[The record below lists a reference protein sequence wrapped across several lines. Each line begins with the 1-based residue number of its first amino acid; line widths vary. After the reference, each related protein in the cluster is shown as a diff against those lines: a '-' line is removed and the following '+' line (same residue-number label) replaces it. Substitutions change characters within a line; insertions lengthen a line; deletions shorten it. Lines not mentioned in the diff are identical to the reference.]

1 MNQSNRIATL
11 LFLYS
16 RKEISR
22 EEEMELKAW
31 REKSSGNEEL
41 FRELGDP
48 EYVRRMMADLY
59 KGREI
64 VYDNMKVRFS
74 RLSDAKLSDAGDLEE
89 DEKRNDFPEKNI
101 EESGLSK
108 AAFWES
114 LLSEVDLSGEETDSG
129 NGKQNDSIEEAKV
142 VPLKKRKSRRYIRII
157 LSAAAAVLI
166 TVLIYPLF
174 SGPGSGRFYASFG
187 TSSGFKIAMNDFHR
201 GKLAGMANIS
211 FGHNEKG
218 EPLYIFPGK
227 PKSPK
232 DKTYT
237 LETGNG
243 HEIILKLPGGTLV
256 WVNAESSINFS
267 ANFTQDTIYMKVN
280 GEAYFE
286 IAPGTTKHFVIT
298 VLQTANRQLPTDWVK
313 IETSNA
319 NFNFTAYPNDSVIRA
334 NMISGKAIAQS
345 GSVSS
350 VREIQA
356 GQQAV
361 FNKGNISV
369 IPAADTSEILAL
381 KNGEIYLREASIQT
395 IMATISKWYNVEI
408 HYAGGEIPDR
418 KLTLRVPLESKLSVI
433 VDSLK
438 KQGLHIYLLGNAIT
452 ILK

>member
-1 MNQSNRIATL
+1 
-11 LFLYS
+11 
-16 RKEISR
+16 
-22 EEEMELKAW
+22 
-31 REKSSGNEEL
+31 
-41 FRELGDP
+41 
-48 EYVRRMMADLY
+48 
-59 KGREI
+59 
-64 VYDNMKVRFS
+64 
-74 RLSDAKLSDAGDLEE
+74 
-89 DEKRNDFPEKNI
+89 
-101 EESGLSK
+101 
-108 AAFWES
+108 
-114 LLSEVDLSGEETDSG
+114 VDLSEGETSSDNE
-129 NGKQNDSIEEAKV
+129 KQNDSVDEAKI
-142 VPLKKRKSRRYIRII
+142 VPLKKRKTRRYIRIF

-201 GKLAGMANIS
+201 GKLAGMADIS

-218 EPLYIFPGK
+218 EPLYIFPGT

-267 ANFTQDTIYMKVN
+267 ANFTQDTIYMKVD

-286 IAPGTTKHFVIT
+286 IPANSTKYFVISA
-298 VLQTANRQLPTDWVK
+298 LPSASAKASADKTANELHLRPSLAK
-313 IETSNA
+313 
-319 NFNFTAYPNDSVIRA
+319 FNFTAYPNDSVIRA
-334 NMISGKAIAQS
+334 NMISGKAIVQS

-356 GQQAV
+356 GQQAL

-369 IPAADTSEILAL
+369 VPAADTSEILAL

-408 HYAGGEIPDR
+408 HYAGGEIPDS

-438 KQGLHIYLLGNAIT
+438 KQGLRIYLLGNAIT